1 MMEKMSTAAMITAV
15 AVGTVATMAAIG
27 TMKPGAKQQLKRD
40 MKNTLDSMEGVKNE
54 MSNVGQDMTDM
65 ARNFKNNMM

>member
-1 MMEKMSTAAMITAV
+1 MMEKMSTAAIITAV
-15 AVGTVATMAAIG
+15 AVGTVATMAALG
-27 TMKPGAKQQLKRD
+27 SMKPGTKQQLKRD

-65 ARNFKNNMM
+65 ARNLRNTRM

>member
-15 AVGTVATMAAIG
+15 AVGTVATMAALG
-27 TMKPGAKQQLKRD
+27 SMKPGTKQQLKRD

-65 ARNFKNNMM
+65 ARNLRNNMM

>member
-1 MMEKMSTAAMITAV
+1 MEKMSKTALM
-15 AVGTVATMAAIG
+15 TVAALGTMAAMAAYG
-27 TMKPGAKQQLKRD
+27 TMKPNAKQQLKRD

>member
-1 MMEKMSTAAMITAV
+1 MEKMNTAALVTAM
-15 AVGTVATMAAIG
+15 AVGAVATMAAFG

-40 MKNTLDSMEGVKNE
+40 MKNTLDSMESVKNE

>member
-1 MMEKMSTAAMITAV
+1 MEKMSKTAMMTMVAM
-15 AVGTVATMAAIG
+15 GTMAAMAAYG
-27 TMKPGAKQQLKRD
+27 TMKPNAKQQLKRD

-65 ARNFKNNMM
+65 ARNFKNNIM

>member
-1 MMEKMSTAAMITAV
+1 MMEKMSRAAMLTAV
-15 AVGTVATMAAIG
+15 ALGTVATMTALG
-27 TMKPGAKQQLKRD
+27 TMKPGTKQQLKRD
-40 MKNTLDSMEGVKNE
+40 MKSTLDSMEGVRNE